1 MKAYKIITIIS
12 VTLLIA
18 IISVASFSGIYKLK
32 DYKVRE
38 VVPEYILGME
48 FTNSRIV
55 ELKVDTS
62 VKETKIYDK
71 EGNEI
76 TEQQEGVE
84 YTEENGYTVIEN
96 KVNPDDRLTKENY
109 EKAKKIIVS
118 RLVKLGTEQ
127 YTIRQDLNNG
137 NIQIQM
143 TENDNTDNIISNLT
157 KEGTFELADSE
168 TKEVLIDSSRVK
180 STNVV
185 YGQADTGTT
194 VYLQVN
200 LDKEG
205 KKKLE
210 EISKIYTQSVVQTTN
225 EEGETEEST
234 ETKKVDLILNGETYN
249 STYFGDTLS
258 NGILNIPMGT
268 SSDSSSLQEYVNTA
282 KQMSI
287 VLSNGTLPITYTEE
301 DYVLN
306 NNLDLINNK
315 TVLVIAT
322 AIFAIA
328 IIFLIVKLKLK
339 GILAVILE
347 VGYVAFLLLTLR
359 YTNIKITLEG
369 IIGIIISVIL
379 SYIYVYK
386 AFKENSSNFIKGVT
400 RKFGLSLIP
409 VYLVAIIFTFNSIA
423 NIFSLGMTLVW
434 GIITMYLYNLTLTQ
448 LVIKITDNKQE
459 VENAKK

>member
-12 VTLLIA
+12 VILLIA

-96 KVNPDDRLTKENY
+96 KVNPDDKLNKENY
-109 EKAKKIIVS
+109 ERAKEIIIS

-168 TKEVLIDSSRVK
+168 TKEVLIDSSRMK
-180 STNVV
+180 SAEVV

-194 VYLQVN
+194 VYLQIK

-205 KKKLE
+205 KRKLE

-225 EEGETEEST
+225 EEGKTEEST

-315 TVLVIAT
+315 TVLVIAIT
-322 AIFAIA
+322 IFVIA
-328 IIFLIVKLKLK
+328 SIFLIVKFKLK

-347 VGYVAFLLLTLR
+347 IGYIAFLLLALR
-359 YTNIKITLEG
+359 YTNTKITLEG
-369 IIGIIISVIL
+369 IIGIGISIIL
-379 SYIYVYK
+379 TYIYIYK